1 MAARFPVYHNIS
13 EAATE
18 YYGIKGVRV
27 RMTDTVYEALTDKSR
42 YTFVDE
48 AFTTDYKDVN
58 SDGTF
63 GKMVTETITP
73 DSEVTLTSGS
83 STRWG
88 NYLLAASNVD
98 IDTAKYLGA
107 VITTSDGTKYGL
119 RHANNLWSNSQI
131 ALTYEEGFTEAHG
144 YPREYVY
151 TSDLEGKTITGITY
165 MRLDSDDVVLS
176 NLNIYL
182 KANPGA
188 SVKVVGDCVPA

>member
-1 MAARFPVYHNIS
+1 MNKVKKLSFLFVFALIFSISFSSLSYAAETYHYATTDMTWAEFYAAEVEGTIEALEAAGLDAYSNPTTRMAARFPVYHNIS

-107 VITTSDGTKYGL
+107 VITTSDGT
-119 RHANNLWSNSQI
+119 Q
-131 ALTYEEGFTEAHG
+131 
-144 YPREYVY
+144 
-151 TSDLEGKTITGITY
+151 TIFGQTA
-165 MRLDSDDVVLS
+165 R
-176 NLNIYL
+176 
-182 KANPGA
+182 
-188 SVKVVGDCVPA
+188 